1 MSREAWGR
9 WGPDDEVGAVNQ
21 IGPEQCLDAIKL
33 VREGRVISLV
43 QPLGPDT
50 PVASHRLGFGHFMD
64 RSGSDYAVGARRP
77 GGFQFA
83 EDTVLLPTHA
93 GTHLDALCHVWYEDL
108 LYNGH
113 PGGAIR
119 TSTGAQRCGV
129 ATIPPI
135 VTRGLL
141 FDLVGPADRRWSAGE
156 RVTREQLQ
164 AAGERAGVEPR
175 AGDVVL
181 IRTGWCERVNELGD
195 AFFDGEPGLNVDAA
209 EWLASLGVSVIGV
222 DNYAIEAIPFDE
234 GNVFPVHQRL
244 LRDFGIPLLEGVL
257 LAGLAA
263 AKRPEFL
270 LCALPL
276 PLVGATASP
285 LHPVAVL

>member
-21 IGPEQCLDAIKL
+21 IGPEQCLDAVKL
-33 VREGRVISLV
+33 VRRGRVVSLV

-50 PVASHRLGFGHFMD
+50 PVASHRVGFGHFMD

-83 EDTVLLPTHA
+83 EDTVLIPTHA
-93 GTHLDALCHVWYEDL
+93 GTHLDALCHVWYDDM

-113 PGGAIR
+113 PGGTIR

-129 ATIPPI
+129 ASIPPI

-141 FDLVGPADRRWSAGE
+141 FDLVGPEGRRWSAGE
-156 RVTREQLQ
+156 RVTRAQLE
-164 AAGERAGVEPR
+164 AAGEEAGVEPR
-175 AGDVVL
+175 DGDVVL
-181 IRTGWCERVNELGD
+181 IRTGWVERIEELGG
-195 AFFDGEPGLNVDAA
+195 AFFDGEPGLDVEAA
-209 EWLASLGVSVIGV
+209 EWLAGCGVAVIGV
-222 DNYAIEAIPFDE
+222 DNYAIEAIPFDP
-234 GNVFPVHQRL
+234 GTVFPVHQRL
-244 LRDFGIPLLEGVL
+244 LRDFGVPLLEGVV
-257 LAGLAA
+257 LAELAA
-263 AKRPEFL
+263 AQQPEFL
-270 LCALPL
+270 VCALPL